1 MPIRTVSTRSDG
13 GLAVPHD
20 IRTAGWWRGGSRLG
34 DPFGSTLVAA
44 HVDSTTQGL
53 GPGAALLAVRPHQRF
68 VLTSATLRQVFRTT
82 SLRLVPRSE
91 LAGERCLSSASG
103 ARRLVLVTCAP
114 PFVPARGGYQN
125 LAVVSAV
132 PVSDPTPR
140 GSR

>member
-1 MPIRTVSTRSDG
+1 MPIRTVSTRTDG

-44 HVDSTTQGL
+44 HVDSRSQGL

-68 VLTSATLRQVFRTT
+68 VLVSASLHQVFRAT
-82 SLRLVPRSE
+82 SLRLVPRSR
-91 LAGERCLSSASG
+91 LPRERWLSSPAG

-132 PVSDPTPR
+132 PASAPTSG
-140 GSR
+140 GSP